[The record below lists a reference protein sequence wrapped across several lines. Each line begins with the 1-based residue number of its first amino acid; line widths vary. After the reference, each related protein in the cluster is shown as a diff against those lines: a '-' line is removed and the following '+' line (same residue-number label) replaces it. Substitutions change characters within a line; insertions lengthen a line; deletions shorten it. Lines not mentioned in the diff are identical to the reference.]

1 MVVYER
7 IYRKLLELG
16 VIDLIN
22 NREESA
28 KSKSNPYMDLNF
40 DLIEIKD
47 HAVTIAL
54 AHNYIQN
61 GDVMA
66 DPDMTIDVYRAT
78 EMAEALSFQQANPP
92 VYQRVY
98 SADRQKCNLAMKM
111 ELNRFL
117 DGWMKNAVA
126 QGHKFEVP
134 VKEPDWSLTA

>member
-22 NREESA
+22 NRAENA
-28 KSKSNPYMDLNF
+28 KSESEGFMDLSF

-47 HAVTIAL
+47 HAVTISL
-54 AHNYIQN
+54 AHNFIQN

-66 DPDMTIDVYRAT
+66 DPDMMIDVYRAT
-78 EMAEALSFQQANPP
+78 EMAEALTFQQDSTGTF
-92 VYQRVY
+92 QRVH
-98 SADRQKCNLAMKM
+98 SIDGKTVNLYLKTS
-111 ELNRFL
+111 LNRFL
-117 DGWMKNAVA
+117 ETWMKNAVA